1 MSEENLARKLW
12 NQGAREAA
20 IPETVVGH
28 LPLLLS
34 AVGALGVA
42 PFAIMRWMNGDWLIA
57 VIDTVIVFG
66 LVILGTYVYRTR
78 NVRAASLAIAMLG
91 VGGTLIT
98 VYVRGPLQV
107 FWAFPA
113 VMAVFYLLRPREA
126 IALTL
131 VMTAGLL
138 PELVESLNLFRASTV
153 VITILLTSAFAYAFS
168 EINGRQRIL
177 LVEMATK
184 DPLTGAGNRRALE
197 SKLSDLVAASDR
209 SGSPASLILI
219 DVDHFKTVNDV
230 HGHAVGDQ
238 ILQSVTQIM
247 NLRIRM
253 SDSLYRIGG
262 EEFVVVVDGQNLERA
277 KHLGEQLR
285 TLVEVNELVPGSN
298 VTISLGVAE
307 LEPGETFSKW
317 LCRADDALYRAKRA
331 GRNTLR
337 SAD

>member
-1 MSEENLARKLW
+1 MSKEKSPRKVWSQVTPEPAL
-12 NQGAREAA
+12 
-20 IPETVVGH
+20 PETVAGH
-28 LPLLLS
+28 LPLYLS

-42 PFAIMRWMNGDWLIA
+42 PFAVMRWMTGDWSIA

-66 LVILGTYVYRTR
+66 LAILGTYVYRTR
-78 NVRAASLAIAMLG
+78 KVRAASLAIAMLG

-98 VYVRGPLQV
+98 VYVRGAQQV
-107 FWAFPA
+107 YWAFPA
-113 VMAVFYLLRPREA
+113 LMAMFYLLKPREA
-126 IALTL
+126 IVLTL
-131 VMTAGLL
+131 AMTAGLV
-138 PELVESLNLFRASTV
+138 PELMESLNVFRASTV
-153 VITILLTSAFAYAFS
+153 VITILLTSAFAYAFA
-168 EINGRQRIL
+168 EINSRQRVL

-197 SKLSDLVAASDR
+197 TKLTNLVAAFDR

-219 DVDHFKTVNDV
+219 DIDHFKAINDV

-247 NLRIRM
+247 NLRIRL

-277 KHLGEQLR
+277 NHLGEQLR
-285 TLVEVNELVPGSN
+285 TLVEVNELAPGSN

-307 LEPGETFSKW
+307 LERGESFAAW

-337 SAD
+337 SAG

>member
-1 MSEENLARKLW
+1 MSEEKLARKLW
-12 NQGAREAA
+12 DRVLRDPSLPNPVAGY
-20 IPETVVGH
+20 
-28 LPLLLS
+28 LPLFLS

-42 PFAIMRWMNGDWLIA
+42 PFAIMRWMNGDILIA
-57 VIDTVIVFG
+57 VIDTIIVFG
-66 LVILGTYVYRTR
+66 LAILGTYVYRTR
-78 NVRAASLAIAMLG
+78 KVRAASLAIAMLG

-98 VYVRGPLQV
+98 VYVRGPQQV

-113 VMAVFYLLRPREA
+113 LMAVFYLLKPSEA

-131 VMTAGLL
+131 AMTVGLL
-138 PELVESLNLFRASTV
+138 PKLMESLSLFRASTV
-153 VITILLTSAFAYAFS
+153 AITILLTSAFAYAFS
-168 EINGRQRIL
+168 VINGRQRFL
-177 LVEMATK
+177 LAEMATK

-197 SKLSDLVAASDR
+197 SKLSELVAAFDR
-209 SGSPASLILI
+209 GGSPASLILI

-262 EEFVVVVDGQNLERA
+262 EEFVVVVDGQSLERA
-277 KHLGEQLR
+277 EHLGEQLR

-307 LEPGETFSKW
+307 LEPGETFSRW